1 MLIAKNRARERE
13 KEKKEDERTSG
24 KTRFSTPAHMATQA
38 DRQASTLVLWVLDQP
53 VKLNYIGRGLA
64 LSLSLSLSLALWE
77 AKKRSQESART
88 KTTALV
94 GHGLDGELLNGLLES

>member
-1 MLIAKNRARERE
+1 
-13 KEKKEDERTSG
+13 
-24 KTRFSTPAHMATQA
+24 MATQT

-64 LSLSLSLSLALWE
+64 LSLSLALLE

-94 GHGLDGELLNGLLES
+94 GHGLDGELLDGLLES